1 MIKNYF
7 QNLIRLII
15 ISIFIFY
22 KYDNISA
29 SEENSIPEKIS
40 INRALQIAL
49 ESNQDYK
56 IALLKEKQ
64 AGEKVSAAW
73 GQLWPVLESEASVM
87 RQYAEN
93 GFMSLS
99 DGQND
104 IKFVQLKFG
113 INPGIFY
120 NSLMAAKDASK
131 TAREDSRRIKAFIE
145 YSVIKSYFDVLLT
158 EEMVK
163 LRKESISVLSANL
176 QDVQNLYR
184 TGAIPKFELLQ
195 AQVELHKQEPL
206 LLEAR
211 TNYKVA
217 TDTFNYHLGNDR
229 IEFIPDGE
237 ILKNESMN
245 SPKDDVRKTEYL
257 TLIALKNRPELI
269 QLESRRSFAEHSKNI
284 NSSYYL
290 WPTFSVGGY
299 YGKTQ
304 LLPNAAQISGPMG
317 STIDLSNVT
326 GTNDWQTT
334 WQVRVA
340 ATYRWGTL
348 FPVDSVN
355 AAEREEKL
363 KIKEAEEDL
372 LKLKRLIAIS
382 IRSNYSRLLTSYLT
396 IKSQKENVN
405 TAEEGLRIARES
417 YRAGII
423 KNSELLSTE
432 LTLTNARTGYINSLY
447 GYYVS
452 LAELKKEIGI
462 NDEGIIMEE
471 IK

>member
-1 MIKNYF
+1 MKKNIKHVI
-7 QNLIRLII
+7 LLCAALM
-15 ISIFIFY
+15 
-22 KYDNISA
+22 NIWTIASA
-29 SEENSIPEKIS
+29 SEKKEKPDKIS
-40 INRALQIAL
+40 IEKAIQIAL
-49 ESNQDYK
+49 ENNQDFK

-64 AGEKVSAAW
+64 AGEKVNAAW
-73 GQLWPVLESEASVM
+73 GQLWPALESEVSAM

-104 IKFVQLKFG
+104 IKFVQLRFG
-113 INPGIFY
+113 VNPGIFY
-120 NSLMAAKDASK
+120 NSLMAAKDGSK
-131 TAREDSRRIKAFIE
+131 TAREDARRIKASVE
-145 YSVIKSYFDVLLT
+145 YSVIKAYFDVLLT
-158 EEMVK
+158 DEMVK
-163 LRKESISVLSANL
+163 LRKESIEVLTANL
-176 QDVQNLYR
+176 QDVQNMYR
-184 TGAIPKFELLQ
+184 TGAIPRFELLQ

-206 LLEAR
+206 LLDAR

-217 TDTFNYHLGNDR
+217 VDTFNYFLGNDK

-237 ILKNESMN
+237 ILQSESMK
-245 SPKDDVRKTEYL
+245 SPKDETRKTEYL
-257 TLIALKNRPELI
+257 TLVALKNRPELI
-269 QLESRRSFAEHSKNI
+269 QLESKRSLAEHSKNI
-284 NSSYYL
+284 NSAYYL
-290 WPTFSVGGY
+290 WPTFSIGGY
-299 YGKTQ
+299 YGRTQ
-304 LLPNAAQISGPMG
+304 LLPNSTQISGPMG

-326 GTNDWQTT
+326 GNDEWQKT

-348 FPVDSVN
+348 IPADSIR

-363 KIKEAEEDL
+363 KIKEAEEEL

-382 IRSNYSRLLTSYLT
+382 IRSNYSRLITSYLT
-396 IKSQKENVN
+396 IKSQKENVS

-417 YRAGII
+417 YRAGVI

-432 LTLTNARTGYINSLY
+432 LTLTNARTGYINSIY

-462 NDEGIIMEE
+462 NDDGIIMEE
-471 IK
+471 MK

>member
-1 MIKNYF
+1 MRRSH
-7 QNLIRLII
+7 LRRLIPVMI
-15 ISIFIFY
+15 IGINIIAMHCI
-22 KYDNISA
+22 ISA
-29 SEENSIPEKIS
+29 SEKKDADIIS
-40 INRALQIAL
+40 IEKAVQIAL
-49 ESNQDYK
+49 ENNQDYK

-64 AGEKVSAAW
+64 AGEKVDAAW
-73 GQLWPVLESEASVM
+73 GQLWPVLESEASAM

-104 IKFVQLKFG
+104 IKFLQLKFG

-131 TAREDSRRIKAFIE
+131 TAREESRRIKSFIE
-145 YSVIKSYFDVLLT
+145 CSVIKSYFEVLLS

-163 LRKESISVLSANL
+163 LREESINVLSVNL

-184 TGAIPKFELLQ
+184 TGAVPRFELLQ

-217 TDTFNYHLGNDR
+217 VDTFNYYLGNDK
-229 IEFIPDGE
+229 IEFVPDGE
-237 ILKNESMN
+237 ILKSESII

-257 TLIALKNRPELI
+257 TLVALKNRPEVI
-269 QLESRRSFAEHSKNI
+269 QLGSRRSLAEHAKNI

-304 LLPNAAQISGPMG
+304 LLPNEVNVRTGPV
-317 STIDLSNVT
+317 STNLSSVT
-326 GTNDWQTT
+326 GTDEWQTT

-348 FPVDSVN
+348 MPVDSVR

-363 KIKEAEEDL
+363 KIREAEEEL

-382 IRSNYSRLLTSYLT
+382 IRSNYSRLLTSYLK
-396 IKSQKENVN
+396 IKSQKENVSA
-405 TAEEGLRIARES
+405 AEEGLRIARES

-432 LTLTNARTGYINSLY
+432 LTLTNARTGYINSIY
-447 GYYVS
+447 GYYIS

-462 NDEGIIMEE
+462 SDEGIIMED